1 MNLIHVSQSRDKNG
15 DLSSNNIAVGIDL
28 LDFHQNHE
36 WDVMVRIKKI
46 KFRYTSNLYLKKI
59 YLGGAS

>member
-36 WDVMVRIKKI
+36 WDVMVDIKH
-46 KFRYTSNLYLKKI
+46 SNLD
-59 YLGGAS
+59 AD